1 MPLAPA
7 ILQPQQGARLGG
19 SPICQGLIFATIGA
33 PGTGF
38 IDFVSGRLPTITG
51 ATSGIDSAGLY
62 AKPAA
67 SSGQIRWPAGSTGLD
82 KVTGPGTLLVCM
94 RGNNNTANWRAFGSR
109 EDSSTGDGVYLL
121 YDDQNNA
128 SNGFNCGANNNNYRA
143 DSFSGALGT
152 NSEQSFHT
160 FGFSW
165 DGAAVQLWADGKLNR
180 TVSGGNAAFSPNSN
194 NGRFT
199 RIQSGGTAS
208 DFLFAY
214 AWNRVLSPA
223 EIASIT
229 SNPWQI
235 FVARRAAVA
244 APASGTTVAAGAGHL
259 LLTGKQPTVS
269 QTANQSVA
277 AAAGHVTLSGKQPS
291 VSQGA
296 SQAVAPSAGHLTLTG
311 KLPTVTQSANQ
322 SVAAS
327 TGHITLTG
335 RTPSVSQ
342 PITQYVAPAKGALTL
357 TGKQP
362 GVSQVVVT
370 FVAASGAHLVLSG
383 HVPTVVRTANQ
394 SIAAGAGGLRLT
406 GRIPT
411 VVRTLHGLLT
421 VSVRGVSGSVNR
433 SPGNQITGAERNS
446 SGQTRF
452 GRNRSM

>member
-1 MPLAPA
+1 MAQAFA
-7 ILQPQQGARLGG
+7 IQQPQQGTPLCGANPFV
-19 SPICQGLIFATIGA
+19 SGLVFAVTGA
-33 PGTGF
+33 PGAGY
-38 IDFVSGRLPTITG
+38 IDFVSGKLPSASG
-51 ATSGIDSAGLY
+51 ASSSIDIKGIA

-67 SSGQIRWPAGSTGLD
+67 SSGQIVWPAGSTGLD
-82 KVTGPGTLLVCM
+82 RLTGPGTLLVCF
-94 RGNNNTANWRAFGSR
+94 RGNNNTANWRIFGSR

-121 YDDQNNA
+121 YDDNSNVT
-128 SNGFNCGANNNNYRA
+128 NGFNAGANNNNYRL
-143 DSFSGALGT
+143 DSTSNALGT

-165 DGAAVQLWADGKLNR
+165 DGTNVSMWADGKSNR
-180 TVSGGNAAFSPNSN
+180 TAAAAFLPNANTGRVTRIASGTNAA
-194 NGRFT
+194 
-199 RIQSGGTAS
+199 

-214 AWNRVLSPA
+214 AWNRVLSAA

-229 SNPWQI
+229 RNPWQI
-235 FVARRAAVA
+235 FVALRSAVA

-259 LLTGKQPTVS
+259 LLTGKQPSVS

-277 AAAGHVTLSGKQPS
+277 AATGHVTLSGKQPS

-296 SQAVAPSAGHLTLTG
+296 SQAVAPSAGHLALTG
-311 KLPTVTQSANQ
+311 KQPTITQSANQ
-322 SVAAS
+322 SVAAA

-335 RTPSVSQ
+335 RTPSVLQ
-342 PITQYVAPAKGALTL
+342 PITQYVAPAKGSLTL

-362 GVSQVVVT
+362 SISQSLVT

-383 HVPTVVRTANQ
+383 HVPTVVRTASQ
-394 SIAAGAGGLRLT
+394 SIAAVAGGLRLT

-411 VVRTLHGLLT
+411 VVRTLHGLIT
-421 VSVRGVSGSVNR
+421 VSVRGVSVSVNR